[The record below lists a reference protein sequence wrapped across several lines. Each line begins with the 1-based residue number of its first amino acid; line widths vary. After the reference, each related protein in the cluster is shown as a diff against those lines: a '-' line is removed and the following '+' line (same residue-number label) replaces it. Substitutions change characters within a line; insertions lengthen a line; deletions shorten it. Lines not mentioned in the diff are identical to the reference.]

1 MNEDYEILIN
11 DATVAEFV
19 PKGFSKASGIQNAC
33 ELFSIA
39 REDTYAFGDSVN
51 DLDMLR
57 YVAHGVAM
65 GNGTKEA
72 KVAADYVT
80 TELKDDGI
88 YQGLLHYGLIREI

>member
-1 MNEDYEILIN
+1 M
-11 DATVAEFV
+11 
-19 PKGFSKASGIQNAC
+19 
-33 ELFSIA
+33 
-39 REDTYAFGDSVN
+39 N

-72 KVAADYVT
+72 KEAADYVT

-88 YQGLLHYGLIREI
+88 YQGLLYYGLIREI